1 MADTTERKRP
11 LKLIFILFIVAAA
24 IILAMSISMAR
35 TSTTEYC
42 ISCHEMKTYKEELE
56 KSSHAVDKD
65 KNPIQCKQC
74 HIPNRIGLKYL
85 TVKTVLGLKD
95 LYVHNFGDPDNL
107 NRREMQKIG
116 RRFIP
121 DKNCLACHEDLNK
134 NVKGEELSE
143 IGRLCHE
150 SYQGKNGNTKRGCAG
165 CHFNMAHLPT
175 FDRRYLF
182 NAEFAQRLPLKQEAK
197 P

>member
-1 MADTTERKRP
+1 MADATKRRVP
-11 LKLIFILFIVAAA
+11 LKLIIILIVVAA
-24 IILAMSISMAR
+24 IILAMSISMAK

-42 ISCHEMKTYKEELE
+42 ISCHEMKTYKDELE
-56 KSSHAVDKD
+56 KSSHVVDKD

-74 HIPNRIGLKYL
+74 HVPHRFGLKFL

-95 LYVHNFGDPDNL
+95 LWVHNFGDPEHL

-121 DKNCLACHEDLNK
+121 DENCRVCHADLNQ
-134 NVKGEELSE
+134 NTKGEALSE
-143 IGRLCHE
+143 IGRLSHE
-150 SYQGKNGNTKRGCAG
+150 AYEGKNGNTKRGCAG

-182 NAEFAQRLPLKQEAK
+182 NAEFAKRLPMKQE
-197 P
+197 PTP